1 MSATS
6 PTVTMPVAPAEAP
19 AKKAKVAK
27 PAITPDV
34 AAIMANAMGV
44 TAEALLKTLD
54 ASRDQAREAKVAA
67 REAAKKDKELHRTQM
82 SREQLVEK
90 FGEAEAKA
98 ELERRNANALKAR
111 DELKTKAQE
120 WQSLTDEVARLRGL
134 LDAAHVNHTGE
145 APAAAPSPPSV
156 PASVPP
162 SPKYRNMIATPDD
175 FPRYRVLSA
184 TPHQ

>member
-1 MSATS
+1 
-6 PTVTMPVAPAEAP
+6 MPVAPAEAP

-98 ELERRNANALKAR
+98 ELARRNAKALQARKDLKA
-111 DELKTKAQE
+111 KAKE
-120 WQSLTDEVARLRGL
+120 CDALTAEVARLTKLCDDHGIDHKVEVEASDVATTDV
-134 LDAAHVNHTGE
+134 DAPTE
-145 APAAAPSPPSV
+145 A
-156 PASVPP
+156 
-162 SPKYRNMIATPDD
+162 
-175 FPRYRVLSA
+175 
-184 TPHQ
+184 